1 MNISALFIKRP
12 VATTLLMMGIL
23 IFGWMSYLR
32 LPLSENPNIDYPV
45 IIVSATLSGAS
56 PETMATSV
64 AKPLEKQ
71 ISTISS
77 INLYFNK

>member
-1 MNISALFIKRP
+1 MNMSTLFIKRP

-45 IIVSATLSGAS
+45 IIVSATLSGAWKS
-56 PETMATSV
+56 RFPPFPASRT
-64 AKPLEKQ
+64 
-71 ISTISS
+71 
-77 INLYFNK
+77 

>member
-1 MNISALFIKRP
+1 M
-12 VATTLLMMGIL
+12 
-23 IFGWMSYLR
+23 R

-71 ISTISS
+71 LSTISS
-77 INLYFNK
+77 VKNMTSTNKLGSTMVRVGTAIFGPRVY